1 MDNQLSD
8 GPITSTVNPTP
19 PVIATD
25 EQGLT
30 HKQRVGIYILIS
42 VIILVL
48 GAFYWQLRRYVVLG
62 MYGSFDPVAL
72 KQENLN
78 AQKLQDNQARLDA
91 TYNTDTDEDALPDW
105 EEMNI
110 YNSSP
115 FLADTDGDGF
125 DDKQE
130 VDNKTNPNCPE
141 GKQCIGSM
149 ADDQRPVDNSSSV
162 AVPNVGQDQ
171 LELLK
176 KAFGDSPDTSFLRT
190 QLLNA
195 TTNDEQKAVING
207 LTDQQ
212 LVEFYQQMIQV
223 TPSQA
228 SPTGSSTIK

>member
-8 GPITSTVNPTP
+8 SPITSLSTPTTQI
-19 PVIATD
+19 IASD
-25 EQGLT
+25 EQGFT

-48 GAFYWQLRRYVVLG
+48 GSFYWQLRRYIVLG

-91 TYNTDTDEDALPDW
+91 TYNTDTDEDSLPDW

-130 VDNKTNPNCPE
+130 IDNKTNPSCPE

-149 ADDQRPVDNSSSV
+149 TDDQRPVDNSSSV

-195 TTNDEQKAVING
+195 TTNDEQKTVING

-223 TPSQA
+223 
-228 SPTGSSTIK
+228 SPTGSSTTK

>member
-1 MDNQLSD
+1 MDAS
-8 GPITSTVNPTP
+8 PITPPITTTVPAAA
-19 PVIATD
+19 IDDQA
-25 EQGLT
+25 LT

-42 VIILVL
+42 VIILVS
-48 GAFYWQLRRYVVLG
+48 GAFYWQLRRYIVLG

-72 KQENLN
+72 KQEAIN

-91 TYNTDTDEDALPDW
+91 TYNTDTDVDGLPDW

-149 ADDQRPVDNSSSV
+149 TDDQRPVDNSSSV
-162 AVPNVGQDQ
+162 TVPNVGQNQ

-223 TPSQA
+223 TPSQT

>member
-1 MDNQLSD
+1 MDY
-8 GPITSTVNPTP
+8 GPTTLPLNPTP
-19 PVIATD
+19 PIISTD
-25 EQGLT
+25 DQGLT
-30 HKQRVGIYILIS
+30 HKQRVGIYILIFLII
-42 VIILVL
+42 IIL
-48 GAFYWQLRRYVVLG
+48 GAWYWQVRRYVVLG

-72 KQENLN
+72 KQEAIN

-91 TYNTDTDEDALPDW
+91 TYNTDTDVDGLPDW

-115 FLADTDGDGF
+115 FLTDTDGDGF

-141 GKQCIGSM
+141 GKECIGSM
-149 ADDQRPVDNSSSV
+149 TAEQRPVDASASQVS
-162 AVPNVGQDQ
+162 VPNVGQDQ

-176 KAFGDSPDTSFLRT
+176 KAFGDNPDTSFLRN

-195 TTNDEQKAVING
+195 TTNDEQKQVING

-212 LVEFYQQMIQV
+212 LVDFYQQMIQG
-223 TPSQA
+223 SA
-228 SPTGSSTIK
+228 SKTEPTGNTLK